1 MSSAAGLGA
10 GAARLALGGLLVLY
24 PPLVW
29 YALSRGSAQSGA
41 LWLLAV
47 AVPLALLAQR
57 RESVRVARIL
67 GAAPFATVGALVLAA
82 TLDRAEFL
90 LLVPTAINA
99 VFLLAFGVTLR
110 PGAMPM
116 VERFAR
122 LSLSDPSPEQ
132 LAWCRLWT
140 WIWCAF
146 FVANG
151 TLAGLLA
158 LLAPLD
164 VWAFY
169 AGFLAYLLSGSL
181 FAVEYLL
188 RRRRFG

>member
-1 MSSAAGLGA
+1 MSRAAGLGA
-10 GAARLALGGLLVLY
+10 GAARVALGLLLLLY

-29 YALSRGSAQSGA
+29 FALSRGSAQSGA
-41 LWLLAV
+41 LWLLAL
-47 AVPLALLAQR
+47 AVPLALLGQR

-82 TLDRAEFL
+82 VLDRAEFL

-99 VFLLAFGVTLR
+99 VFLFAFGITLR

-122 LSLSDPSPEQ
+122 LHLSDPSPAQ
-132 LAWCRLWT
+132 LHWCRTWT

-158 LLAPLD
+158 LFAALET
-164 VWAFY
+164 WAFY
-169 AGFLAYLLSGSL
+169 AGFLAYVLSGSL
-181 FAVEYLL
+181 FAVEYVL